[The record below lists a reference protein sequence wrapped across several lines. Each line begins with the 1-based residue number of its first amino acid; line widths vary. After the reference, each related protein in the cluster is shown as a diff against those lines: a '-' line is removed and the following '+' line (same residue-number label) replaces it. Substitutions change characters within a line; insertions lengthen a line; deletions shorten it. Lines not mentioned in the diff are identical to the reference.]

1 MSKEN
6 VVSNGL
12 SPLRLSA
19 DTTKSLGDALKRFFG
34 FDKFRVHQLAAT
46 ARVAVG
52 GNLLVVLPTGS
63 GKSLL
68 FQLPVLAR
76 TLFDPECI
84 SLVISP

>member
-19 DTTKSLGDALKRFFG
+19 DTTKSLGDALTCKRFFG

-52 GNLLVVLPTGS
+52 GDLLVVLPTGS

-76 TLFDPECI
+76 TLVDPECI
-84 SLVISP
+84 GWTS